1 MKNTDLFLEN
11 TQFRG
16 VYINKCMSMRRTLQ
30 IGTIRWYRQTFLEK
44 CHFQRTIPFLEKQYT
59 GFIIQYLKPKHVT
72 TRNFHVFLHEN
83 SVKVIN
89 SLYTFFGVFT
99 LCNHHCKQKVVKL
112 ISRE

>member
-72 TRNFHVFLHEN
+72 TRNVVLHEN
-83 SVKVIN
+83 FGKVIN
-89 SLYTFFGVFT
+89 SLYTFFDFIPF
-99 LCNHHCKQKVVKL
+99 CNYLYKQRSL
-112 ISRE
+112 N